1 MFSWNPHQKLAHFQV
16 FYRLQKLALINFSR
30 PDTVRPPP
38 SQIQLVTR
46 TLDVNFQPAP
56 TACEQTS
63 QQLVVYRTQF
73 VTPFGQWV
81 SNKNLK
87 KGFHYFLFV
96 FLLLLIDFLS
106 SAGLR
111 LQKKKKN
118 WLRTGWLGYGFP
130 WDWRPRVSFF
140 FFSFFLF
147 RIVLAPRPRLTH
159 SPLIQSSRPFAGG
172 WVMKKTGG

>member
-111 LQKKKKN
+111 LQKKKK
-118 WLRTGWLGYGFP
+118 TDY
-130 WDWRPRVSFF
+130 
-140 FFSFFLF
+140 
-147 RIVLAPRPRLTH
+147 APV
-159 SPLIQSSRPFAGG
+159 G
-172 WVMKKTGG
+172 WVMVSLEIGVLELAFSSFLFFSSGLYWRPVRVWPIHL